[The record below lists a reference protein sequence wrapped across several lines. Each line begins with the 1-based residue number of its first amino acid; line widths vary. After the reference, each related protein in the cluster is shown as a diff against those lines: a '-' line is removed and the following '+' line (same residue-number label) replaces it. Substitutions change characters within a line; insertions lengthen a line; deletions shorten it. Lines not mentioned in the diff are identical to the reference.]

1 MNKSKGFQ
9 GHKNRAHWNV
19 SLWISNDESLYNMV
33 KRHIQFGCGLHRLT
47 RYQVAHNIL
56 DELRQAGIEQ
66 TPDGYRYNVTNIRAA
81 IVGM

>member
-1 MNKSKGFQ
+1 MSKAYN

-19 SLWISNDESLYNMV
+19 SLWIGNDESLYNLALSEIKQG
-33 KRHIQFGCGLHRLT
+33 KRNGLNRE
-47 RYQVAHNIL
+47 QIAANIL
-56 DELRQAGIEQ
+56 DQLRQAGITS